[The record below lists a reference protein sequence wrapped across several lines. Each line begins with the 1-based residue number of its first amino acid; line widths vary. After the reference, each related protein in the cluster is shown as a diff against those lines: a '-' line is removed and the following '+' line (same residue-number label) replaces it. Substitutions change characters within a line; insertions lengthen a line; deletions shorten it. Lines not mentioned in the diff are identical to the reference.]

1 MYLWYSLSTSS
12 AVQWYSF
19 LILDQGFVR
28 LAEMVERCKGVVQ
41 LLPGSFLVCSG
52 AVPLVLWYIRASK
65 QPVKYKILK
74 CNMTNCSLLF
84 EENKLIFKY
93 TSDSIVGI
101 KPAFSRK

>member
-84 EENKLIFKY
+84 EESKLIFKY